1 MMHVTG
7 TRRLPDSLA
16 LKSVRAFAPATVA
29 NVCCGFDILGFA
41 VDFPGDEVVLRLKE
55 EPGVVI
61 TKIVGDY
68 GRLPLEAS
76 LNTAGVA
83 VHSYLKALG
92 KDHGVE
98 IELYKNLPL
107 GSGMGS
113 SAASGVAALVA
124 INHLLGDPFTR
135 EQLVS
140 HAMEAERMACGSAHA
155 DNVAPSLL
163 GGFVLVRDY
172 HPLDIIKIPAPEQ
185 LYCTLIHPHIELKT
199 SDSRRVLKPT
209 VALKDAVTQGGNIG
223 GLIAGLM
230 KPDFALISRS
240 LKDVIAEPIR
250 SVFIPGFDT
259 IRGEAIRAGALGCG
273 ISGSGP
279 TMFALSENH
288 ETAKQVGEIVQLQF
302 LNHQL
307 KSEVYVSKINYEGA
321 RIIA

>member
-1 MMHVTG
+1 
-7 TRRLPDSLA
+7 
-16 LKSVRAFAPATVA
+16 LKSVKAFAPATVA

-41 VDFPGDEVVLRLKE
+41 VDFPGDEVVLTLKD
-55 EPGVVI
+55 EPGVTI
-61 TKIVGDY
+61 SKIVGDG
-68 GRLPLEAS
+68 GRLPLQAGM
-76 LNTAGVA
+76 NTAGVA
-83 VHSYLKALG
+83 VQSYLKGLG
-92 KDHGVE
+92 RDQGVE

-113 SAASGVAALVA
+113 SGASGVAALVA
-124 INHLLGDPFTR
+124 INYLLGNPLTR

-140 HAMEAERMACGSAHA
+140 HAMEAERIACGSAHA

-163 GGFVLVRDY
+163 GGFILVRDY
-172 HPLDIIKIPAPEQ
+172 HPLDIIKIPAPEK
-185 LYCTLIHPHIELKT
+185 LYCTLVHPHIELKT

-209 VALKDAVTQGGNIG
+209 VPLKDAITQGGNIG

-230 KPDFALISRS
+230 KPDYSLISRS

-250 SVFIPGFDT
+250 SVFIPGFEV
-259 IRGEAIRAGALGCG
+259 IRKEATRAGALGCG

-279 TMFALSENH
+279 TMFALSVDH
-288 ETAKQVGEIVQLQF
+288 ETAQHVGEIIQLQF
-302 LNHQL
+302 LKHQL